1 MFDIGLPSRCHHCR
15 KSCFAM
21 RVRECEDLE
30 LEERLGPDLSDDQ
43 KLDALLRMYEA
54 ALYV

>member
-1 MFDIGLPSRCHHCR
+1 MFDIGLLSRCHHCR
-15 KSCFAM
+15 MSCFAM

-54 ALYV
+54 VLYV